1 MTPSAGAPPPPLLP
15 LLPPPPPPPPYLVA
29 THLHF
34 ADLYVM
40 ALACGTL
47 AILLVVVGCAGCSQR
62 RHDRANH
69 NRFDRDVERQQ
80 HWVGAEAPKVVVVEY
95 CVGERKFDIDECVI
109 CLEDFKE
116 GEECGMLEVCGHGY
130 HESCIKEWLSKHQH
144 CMLCRALVRVGQ
156 ATSVM
161 STLA

>member
-1 MTPSAGAPPPPLLP
+1 MTPSAGAPPPP
-15 LLPPPPPPPPYLVA
+15 PPPPPPPSPYLIA
-29 THLHF
+29 RHLHF

-47 AILLVVVGCAGCSQR
+47 AILLVVLGCAGCSQWR
-62 RHDRANH
+62 RDRVNQ

-80 HWVGAEAPKVVVVEY
+80 HWVGAEALKIVTAEY

-109 CLEDFKE
+109 CLEE

-130 HESCIKEWLSKHQH
+130 HESCIKEWLSKHRH
-144 CMLCRALVRVGQ
+144 CPLCRTLVRVGQ
-156 ATSVM
+156 AVSVTP
-161 STLA
+161 TLA